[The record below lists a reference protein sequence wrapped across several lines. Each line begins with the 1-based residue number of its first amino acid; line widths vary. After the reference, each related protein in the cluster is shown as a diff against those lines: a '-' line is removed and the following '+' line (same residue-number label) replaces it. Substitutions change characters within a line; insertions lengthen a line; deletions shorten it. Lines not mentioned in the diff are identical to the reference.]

1 MLGLP
6 KATEMSKQLPKKA
19 IYAKFQM
26 NTAAKEKI
34 DADISRITIVNEIT
48 PNKVNIPA
56 GDEVKSFFVLL
67 VTLKRKEFEEKTIAT
82 LSKLI
87 PQNILFV
94 LECSNESKLAI
105 YHTKLMQTDW
115 MPTTEQKVEL
125 NGLNLDKVWENL
137 IRSLECGV
145 WTAPKAVKNRFL
157 SPTRSTN
164 TPPMISLR
172 SCAAP
177 LASHRESVP
186 QQLWS
191 RLFELL
197 WVHSGFVRSS

>member
-94 LECSNESKLAI
+94 LECGNESKLAI

-115 MPTTEQKVEL
+115 MPTTKQKIEL
-125 NGLNLDKVWENL
+125 RGLNLDKVWENL

-145 WTAPKAVKNRFL
+145 WNEELSLDENLALHEQQEKLQKQITKLEKQARAEKQPKKK
-157 SPTRSTN
+157 
-164 TPPMISLR
+164 
-172 SCAAP
+172 
-177 LASHRESVP
+177 
-186 QQLWS
+186 
-191 RLFELL
+191 FELVQKVKKL
-197 WVHSGFVRSS
+197 KSEIDVL